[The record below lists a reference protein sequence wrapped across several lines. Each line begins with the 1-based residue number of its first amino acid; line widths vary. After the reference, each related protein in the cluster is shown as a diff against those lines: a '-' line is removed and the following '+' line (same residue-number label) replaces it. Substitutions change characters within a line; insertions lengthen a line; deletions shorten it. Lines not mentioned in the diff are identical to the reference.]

1 MGIWTG
7 HHVRTRASAGAV
19 SHDGPPDEGWPW
31 GGPGVR
37 AQVGAGVWDHTAKPE
52 KQQAGGLSR
61 ARAQIQRSGLEAS
74 TEAPRRPGGS
84 PHTPI
89 CSLPEVSPGREEEA
103 PPDSSFLPWA
113 CLALPLRWGGRP
125 HGQRGPRPEL
135 STAPLRPSPFP
146 RPGDPRPTFP
156 LGLEKLRKQKTEK
169 VFGSKSDILGHEYDK
184 SPY

>member
-52 KQQAGGLSR
+52 KQQVGGLSR

-89 CSLPEVSPGREEEA
+89 CSLPEVSPGRGGGSPPRQQLPALGLPGSAPAVGRETPRTTGPQTRTLHRA
-103 PPDSSFLPWA
+103 PPSVTFSKA
-113 CLALPLRWGGRP
+113 RRP
-125 HGQRGPRPEL
+125 QTYLFTGP
-135 STAPLRPSPFP
+135 
-146 RPGDPRPTFP
+146 
-156 LGLEKLRKQKTEK
+156 
-169 VFGSKSDILGHEYDK
+169 
-184 SPY
+184 

>member
-1 MGIWTG
+1 MK
-7 HHVRTRASAGAV
+7 
-19 SHDGPPDEGWPW
+19 
-31 GGPGVR
+31 GGPGADLGSGHRWVPGSGTTR
-37 AQVGAGVWDHTAKPE
+37 PSRKSSRREGSAGRVPRSSAQAWKLPPRPLAGRVAP
-52 KQQAGGLSR
+52 R
-61 ARAQIQRSGLEAS
+61 ARPS
-74 TEAPRRPGGS
+74 APFQKSR
-84 PHTPI
+84 
-89 CSLPEVSPGREEEA
+89 LDEEEEA